1 MTPSQFPFQRQS
13 GAILMVSLVMLF
25 VLTVA
30 GIATLSTTVRQERM
44 ALSNREGQLAIQN
57 AEIALRDGEIW
68 INSQAS
74 LPEDLTCVSTTPCR
88 GEGFPGVF
96 VLAAAE
102 PRFATPT
109 QLIALT
115 LDEWKTDAETLQNAQ
130 MQDNVANHENKAR
143 YFVRE
148 ARIIRDS
155 LTLGHGDETQR
166 YLYEVTALG
175 VGQQDL
181 RQRVLQSTFIRRY

>member
-1 MTPSQFPFQRQS
+1 MRTTPLQLQQR
-13 GAILMVSLVMLF
+13 GAVLMVSLVMLF
-25 VLTVA
+25 VLTIA

-44 ALSNREGQLAIQN
+44 AFSDRESQLATQT
-57 AEIALRDGEIW
+57 AEMALRDGEIW
-68 INSQAS
+68 INSQAD
-74 LPEDLTCVSTTPCR
+74 LPEDLTCVASTPCR

-102 PRFATPT
+102 TRFDTPDDY
-109 QLIALT
+109 IALT
-115 LDEWKTDAETLQNAQ
+115 LDEWKTDAETLQGAD
-130 MQDNVANHENKAR
+130 MQNYVTDHANKAR

-155 LTLGHGDETQR
+155 LTLGRGDETRR

-175 VGQQDL
+175 VGTEDAS
-181 RQRVLQSTFIRRY
+181 QRVLQSTFIRRY